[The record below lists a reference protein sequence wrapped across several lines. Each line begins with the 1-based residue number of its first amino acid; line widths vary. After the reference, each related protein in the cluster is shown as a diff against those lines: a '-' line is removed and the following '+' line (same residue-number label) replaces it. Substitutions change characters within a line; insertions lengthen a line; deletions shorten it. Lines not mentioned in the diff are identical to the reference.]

1 MEGLASDDAATQR
14 SLAADQEWVAK
25 FTESYGCQSSECDER
40 WKSRSEEIVVIHDP
54 IKLLNDDVLELFKAK
69 VPYPSLM
76 QIFQST
82 TVVAKRA
89 LGKLRRFLR
98 APRCSVLAST

>member
-1 MEGLASDDAATQR
+1 MNAGR
-14 SLAADQEWVAK
+14 SRV
-25 FTESYGCQSSECDER
+25 
-40 WKSRSEEIVVIHDP
+40 EEIVVIHGT
-54 IKLLNDDVLELFKAK
+54 IKLFKDDVLELLKAK

-98 APRCSVLAST
+98 ARRSSVLAST